1 MTTDKPALSTRL
13 NQFWARMLAPIN
25 AYLGTALIALAV
37 AIALIGLTGGHMGGH
52 VEISVTR
59 DGGDVSVRV
68 QEGQMQDDRMPEDRM
83 QKGEEYRNWHPDWR
97 HHGYG
102 HHGYEHHGW
111 HHGGRG
117 AGLFGLVLALGLAA
131 MVGLV
136 ARLIQI
142 EGHLAALRKGIE
154 NGSAASAASAPPAKA
169 KQAKKAKKA
178 KAKAKA
184 KAAKAK
190 TKAKSPKA
198 KQAKKRG

>member
-52 VEISVTR
+52 VDISVMR
-59 DGGDVSVRV
+59 DGGNVSVQV
-68 QEGQMQDDRMPEDRM
+68 QEGQMPEDRMPEDKMQADRM

-111 HHGGRG
+111 HHGGG
-117 AGLFGLVLALGLAA
+117 GLACS
-131 MVGLV
+131 GWCWHWGW
-136 ARLIQI
+136 RRWS
-142 EGHLAALRKGIE
+142 GWSR
-154 NGSAASAASAPPAKA
+154 S
-169 KQAKKAKKA
+169 
-178 KAKAKA
+178 
-184 KAAKAK
+184 
-190 TKAKSPKA
+190 
-198 KQAKKRG
+198 